1 MNRLPSSIP
10 DKEDRALLK
19 GKSPSYIMGWNKVK
33 HRHRTEEEGTRVRR
47 KGSRTTGKGGGST
60 EKGDGITEK
69 GDGSTAHGPGP
80 TLL

>member
-1 MNRLPSSIP
+1 MNKLPSSIP
-10 DKEDRALLK
+10 DKEDRTLLK

-60 EKGDGITEK
+60 GKGSRSTDHGQGIT
-69 GDGSTAHGPGP
+69 
-80 TLL
+80 LL

>member
-1 MNRLPSSIP
+1 MNKLPSSIP

-33 HRHRTEEEGTRVRR
+33 HRHRTEEEATRVRR

-60 EKGDGITEK
+60 GKGSRTTDHGQGIT
-69 GDGSTAHGPGP
+69 
-80 TLL
+80 LL